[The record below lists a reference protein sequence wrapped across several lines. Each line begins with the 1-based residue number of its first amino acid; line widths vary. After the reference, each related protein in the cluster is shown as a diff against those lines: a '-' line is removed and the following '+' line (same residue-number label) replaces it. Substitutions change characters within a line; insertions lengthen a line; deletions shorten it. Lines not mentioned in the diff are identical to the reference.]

1 MTVVSPKAPRARRD
15 GEPRHRPL
23 SAAAAT
29 ATAGFTLLEL
39 LVVLVI
45 LGMLAAFAVPQVMN
59 YLGGARSDAAK
70 IQVNNLSTALDLYRL
85 DVGRYPQGGDGLASL
100 VTRPSAAE
108 RWNGPYVKRAESLI
122 DPWGEPYVYRIPG
135 RHGAYDLFSLG
146 ADKAEGGDGEDRD
159 LTSW

>member
-1 MTVVSPKAPRARRD
+1 MTVVSLKATQARRD

-23 SAAAAT
+23 SAAA

-59 YLGGARSDAAK
+59 YLGGARSDAAN
-70 IQVNNLSTALDLYRL
+70 IQVSNLSTALDLYRL

-122 DPWGEPYVYRIPG
+122 DPWGEPYVYRAPG